1 MTEPAA
7 PMPPAPPPPAA
18 GYAPPSGPSGPRA
31 NFGQRLVAAIVDAII
46 VTAVTWAL
54 ILVLAGIADEGGAI
68 VAYLLAL
75 VFGVGYYAYLEGG
88 ATGQTLGK
96 KVMSI
101 RVIDA
106 NTGGSIGYGRGV
118 GRYFAR
124 WISSIPCLLGYFW
137 MLWDREK
144 QTWHDKICS
153 CVVVPTDAYPVQ

>member
-7 PMPPAPPPPAA
+7 PMPPAPPPAE
-18 GYAPPSGPSGPRA
+18 GYTPPSGPSGPRA
-31 NFGQRLVAAIVDAII
+31 NFGQRLVAVIVDAII
-46 VTAVTWAL
+46 VTAVTWIL
-54 ILVLAGIADEGGAI
+54 LLVLAGIGDEGGA
-68 VAYLLAL
+68 VVGYLLAI
-75 VFGVGYYAYLEGG
+75 VFGVAYFAYLEGG
-88 ATGQTLGK
+88 PTGQTLGK

-106 NTGGSIGYGRGV
+106 NTGGPIGYGRGV